1 MTILGLLPLLTLIA
15 LIITLGNIRL
25 EWSWSRVFLRSVIL
39 LGVYLVFVTELL
51 SLFWGLTQLGL
62 FLTWI
67 IPTLALGTWVI
78 LHLRQA
84 KGLRWPSLHFPTD
97 LESRLML
104 GSILII
110 VCTTGLIAWLS
121 PPNTWDS
128 LSYHMSR
135 VAHWAQENS
144 VRPFATGILR
154 QQYMSPGA
162 EFIIL
167 HTYILSAGD
176 RWANF
181 IQWFAMVASL
191 IGVYRVAIDLG
202 AKPKGALFASL
213 FTATLPMG
221 IAQSSSTMTDYV
233 AALWV
238 LCVAAETV
246 LLLRGE
252 DKRAAI
258 VFISLAAGLAGFTK
272 PTTAP
277 FLIPFAI
284 LVLILLFKSFRVR
297 EVIAFGIFAILAV
310 LLINLGYF
318 ARNWLIF
325 GNLLGGGSHVS
336 VFINE
341 FINWRVVLSN
351 ILRNASLHAGTPF
364 TRLNDL
370 LYLAFAKLH
379 WKLDLPLTDP
389 RTSIHPL
396 FKIWEYLPDEARA
409 GNTLQAI
416 LCVVVFCLLLLK
428 PKQYGS
434 KTMTLALSAIAGF
447 ILYAVIFKFDLLASR
462 YHMPFFVLMAPIV
475 GLVID
480 QIPGSLGIGAFSLI
494 LVLGCLPVLFG
505 LNSRSL
511 IKKAEEASIL
521 GKTRTELHFTQAPH
535 LDEPYIEMT
544 ELIEEAGCIDIG
556 IMLSGDA
563 AEYPLWILL
572 ETQSGERTIEW
583 VISRSDPTGVFR
595 KSEFKPC
602 ALICGRCPLEWTSF
616 NDLPLV
622 YDDYGFRL
630 FLRNLEVPVS
640 DGD

>member
-1 MTILGLLPLLTLIA
+1 MTILGLLPLLTLVA

-25 EWSWSRVFLRSVIL
+25 EWSWPRVVLRSVIL

-62 FLTWI
+62 LLVWI
-67 IPTLALGTWVI
+67 IPTLTLGTWVI

-84 KGLRWPSLHFPTD
+84 KGLRWPSFHLPTILD
-97 LESRLML
+97 SRLML
-104 GSILII
+104 GSVII
-110 VCTTGLIAWLS
+110 IICTTGLIAWIS

-135 VAHWAQENS
+135 VAHWAQEGS

-176 RWANF
+176 RWPNY

-191 IGVYRVAIDLG
+191 IGVYAVTIDLG
-202 AKPKGALFASL
+202 AKPRGALFASL

-221 IAQSSSTMTDYV
+221 IAQASSTMTDYV

-252 DKRAAI
+252 DKRTAI
-258 VFISLAAGLAGFTK
+258 VFISLAAGLAVFTK

-277 FLIPFAI
+277 FLFPFAV
-284 LVLILLFKSFRVR
+284 LVLIVLLKSFRAH
-297 EVIAFGIFAILAV
+297 EVIAFGAFAILAV

-318 ARNWLIF
+318 TRNWLIF
-325 GNLLGGGSHVS
+325 GNFLGGGSHVS

-341 FINWRVVLSN
+341 YFDWRVMVSN

-416 LCVVVFCLLLLK
+416 LCIVAFCLMLLK
-428 PKQYGS
+428 PKKYGL
-434 KTMTLALSAIAGF
+434 KAMILALCAITGF
-447 ILYAVIFKFDLLASR
+447 TLYAAIFKFDILASR
-462 YHMPFFVLMAPIV
+462 YHMPFFVLMAPVV
-475 GLVID
+475 GLIFD
-480 QIPGSLGIGAFSLI
+480 RIPGSLGISALSLI
-494 LVLGCLPVLFG
+494 LVLGCLPILFG

-521 GKTRTELHFTQAPH
+521 GKTRTELQFTQAPH

-563 AEYPLWILL
+563 AEYPLWVLL
-572 ETQSGERTIEW
+572 ETPSEELTIEW
-583 VISRSDPTGVFR
+583 IISRSSPTGAFR
-595 KSEFKPC
+595 KPEFKPC
-602 ALICGRCPLEWTSF
+602 AVICGECPQEWTSF

-622 YDDYGFRL
+622 YDDYGYRL

-640 DGD
+640 DED

>member
-1 MTILGLLPLLTLIA
+1 MTILGLLPLLTLVA

-25 EWSWSRVFLRSVIL
+25 EWSWPRVVLRSVIL

-62 FLTWI
+62 LLVWI
-67 IPTLALGTWVI
+67 IPTLTLGTWVI

-84 KGLRWPSLHFPTD
+84 KGLRWPSFHLPTILD
-97 LESRLML
+97 SRLML
-104 GSILII
+104 GSVII
-110 VCTTGLIAWLS
+110 IICTTGLIAWIS

-135 VAHWAQENS
+135 VAHWAQEGS

-176 RWANF
+176 RWPNY

-191 IGVYRVAIDLG
+191 IGVYAVTIDLG
-202 AKPKGALFASL
+202 AKPRGALFASL

-221 IAQSSSTMTDYV
+221 IAQASSTMTDYV

-252 DKRAAI
+252 DKRTAI
-258 VFISLAAGLAGFTK
+258 VFISLAAGLAVFTK

-277 FLIPFAI
+277 FLFPFAV
-284 LVLILLFKSFRVR
+284 LVLIVLLKSFRAH
-297 EVIAFGIFAILAV
+297 EVIAFGAFAILAV

-318 ARNWLIF
+318 TRNWLIF
-325 GNLLGGGSHVS
+325 GNFLGGGSHVS

-341 FINWRVVLSN
+341 YFDWRVMVSN

-416 LCVVVFCLLLLK
+416 LCIVAFCLMLLK
-428 PKQYGS
+428 PKKYGL
-434 KTMTLALSAIAGF
+434 KAMILALCAITGF
-447 ILYAVIFKFDLLASR
+447 TLYAAIFKFDILASR
-462 YHMPFFVLMAPIV
+462 YHMPFFVLMAPVV
-475 GLVID
+475 GLIFD
-480 QIPGSLGIGAFSLI
+480 RIPGSLGISALSLI
-494 LVLGCLPVLFG
+494 LVLGCLPILFG

-521 GKTRTELHFTQAPH
+521 GKTRTELQFTQAPH

-563 AEYPLWILL
+563 AEYPLWVLL
-572 ETQSGERTIEW
+572 ETPSEELTIEW
-583 VISRSDPTGVFR
+583 IISRSDPTGAFR
-595 KSEFKPC
+595 KPEFKPC
-602 ALICGRCPLEWTSF
+602 AVICGECPQEWTSF

-622 YDDYGFRL
+622 YDDYGYRL

-640 DGD
+640 DED